1 MALNE
6 KFRDADHLSLPVPA
20 GKKSG
25 DHVRVGGLNGV
36 CQADRDADGNA
47 TVWLKG
53 GHVFTTD
60 FAVTSNL
67 IGTDTTL
74 KRFSP
79 RSGAASAELARHT
92 PKTTLVEHLRLAID
106 ACDRYLARH
115 PGTPQVTLVRDD
127 LFRAYAKATA

>member
-36 CQADRDADGNA
+36 CQTDRDADGNA

-60 FAVTSNL
+60 FAVTN
-67 IGTDTTL
+67 IGDPVYITPAGAL
-74 KRFSP
+74 
-79 RSGAASAELARHT
+79 SGTAAGNALFGHALSTKGAPAGPLT
-92 PKTTLVEHLRLAID
+92 
-106 ACDRYLARH
+106 
-115 PGTPQVTLVRDD
+115 VRI
-127 LFRAYAKATA
+127 AN